1 MKVKKKLIFIIYCIF
16 SYNFFFKI
24 KKTYKFIYYLDR
36 VYRIIK
42 KMNQLTRYSLPFRKQ
57 ELEQLIENIIYDEIF
72 QQPNSSYKREE
83 LLNQFNSILLK
94 ILPEDKSNQISL
106 HFFDQF
112 SKLRQELE
120 ELIFVFY
127 ANDPASK
134 SEIEIILAYP
144 GFFAIAIYRLANI
157 LYKLKTPILPRFFTE
172 YAHSKTGIDIHPG
185 ASIGKNF
192 YIDHGTGIVIGET
205 TCIGDNVKIYQGV
218 TLGAFYVSKN
228 LADKKRHPTIEDN
241 VTIYAGATILGGS
254 TIIGKNSVIGG
265 NVWITES
272 IEENSIVY
280 QEQQPQIKKQKKE
293 QHINYII

>member
-1 MKVKKKLIFIIYCIF
+1 
-16 SYNFFFKI
+16 
-24 KKTYKFIYYLDR
+24 
-36 VYRIIK
+36 
-42 KMNQLTRYSLPFRKQ
+42 MNQLTRYSLPFRKQ